1 MRKRMREKVRDTRD
15 GEREEG
21 EADQRRVESC
31 EAGSVPFSTSQAA
44 LPFGSVVAFAHHLR
58 DRLNECLRK
67 KCW

>member
-1 MRKRMREKVRDTRD
+1 MRKRMREKVRD

-21 EADQRRVESC
+21 EADQRRVESR

-58 DRLNECLRK
+58 DRLNGCFRK